1 MKKKLTALFILIISF
16 SQAQESQELE
26 STKDTP
32 TEISAV
38 KDSIVQDYKIKR
50 LSIGIKVGV
59 PNITSLGA
67 QYTLPFLNNH
77 IAPYFDY
84 SNYKYDDSESEGDL
98 SFYEFGATYYFN
110 TKGKGFYLG
119 LGSSSLKV
127 KASFNNVSLDQGRTG
142 SGSTEISLDTTN
154 FKLGIKTGG
163 RIYFRM
169 EFGYGMG
176 NLPKTIDFTAT
187 DNSNPSYTETVTEEI
202 PEIPGISE
210 NGLIIGNIGF
220 GISF

>member
-1 MKKKLTALFILIISF
+1 MKNKLIALLILTLGF
-16 SQAQESQELE
+16 SHAHEIQKLN
-26 STKDTP
+26 STPDTP
-32 TEISAV
+32 TETSVA
-38 KDSIVQDYKIKR
+38 KDSIVKDYNIKR
-50 LSIGIKVGV
+50 LSIGAKVGI
-59 PNITSLGA
+59 PNIASVGA

-84 SNYKYDDSESEGDL
+84 SNYKYDDNENEGDL
-98 SFYEFGATYYFN
+98 SFYEFGAAYYFN
-110 TKGKGFYLG
+110 TKGKGLYLG

-127 KASFNNVSLDQGRTG
+127 KASYNDISLDQGRTG
-142 SGSTEISLDTTN
+142 SGSADISLKTTN

-169 EFGYGMG
+169 ELGYGMG
-176 NLPKTIDFTAT
+176 NLPKTIDFTAS

-210 NGLIIGNIGF
+210 NGLIIGNIGI
-220 GISF
+220 GLSF